1 MHMEFDGKVA
11 LVTGGGSGIGKAVA
25 RKLAAGGASLV
36 VNDLNIRA
44 ATTVAEEI
52 NTSGGAA
59 TPVGGDVADP
69 AAVKSAVETA
79 LSTYGPLQL
88 AFNNAGIVGPLGLV
102 GDLDDFDAYKR
113 LIDVDLNSV
122 FYSLHYEVPE
132 MVKAGGGAIVNM
144 SSLAGLVAAPATP
157 AYTAAKHGV
166 VGLTKATAAG
176 YADQNVRVNSVHPG
190 FIDTPLLAH
199 ASRGPEAL
207 AALHP
212 MGRLGTADEVAE
224 LVVFLLS
231 DRASFI
237 TGSQHVVDGGY
248 TSV

>member
-1 MHMEFDGKVA
+1 MSLEFDGKVA
-11 LVTGGGSGIGKAVA
+11 LITGGGSGIGKAVA
-25 RKLAAGGASLV
+25 RKLAAGGGSLV
-36 VNDLNIRA
+36 VNDLNIEA
-44 ATTVAEEI
+44 ATAVAEEI
-52 NTSGGAA
+52 NAGGGTA
-59 TPVGGDVADP
+59 TAVGGDVADP
-69 AAVKSAVETA
+69 SAVESAVHTA
-79 LSTYGPLQL
+79 VSTYGRLQL

-102 GDLDDFDAYKR
+102 GDLDDFDAYRR
-113 LIDVDLNSV
+113 LMDVNLNSV

-132 MVKAGGGAIVNM
+132 MVRAGGGAIVNM
-144 SSLAGLVAAPATP
+144 SSLAGLVAATATP

-176 YADQNVRVNSVHPG
+176 YAQQNVRVNSVHPG
-190 FIDTPLLAH
+190 YIDTPLLAH

-237 TGSQHVVDGGY
+237 TGSQHVVGGGY